1 MVCLLQAI
9 LNSESDGDYK
19 LATLRRKA
27 EGLCTREGLEEKR
40 KQEIQLKIKSIEDEL
55 KKVLARAQELKNQAE
70 LQDSLARELQNVY
83 TQEEI
88 TWSWVKNQKD
98 GLDSLGKSTHGTQ
111 DQIEER
117 LSKAQVSSIIWRN

>member
-1 MVCLLQAI
+1 MC
-9 LNSESDGDYK
+9 S
-19 LATLRRKA
+19 
-27 EGLCTREGLEEKR
+27 REGLEEKR
-40 KQEIQLKIKSIEDEL
+40 KQEIQLNLRSIEDEL

-83 TQEEI
+83 SQEEI
-88 TWSWVKNQKD
+88 TRSWVKKQKD